1 MKEAPLVEE
10 APHAS
15 SRAAL
20 RAEASAERSRSRRLA
35 FLPGPLAEMMA
46 DPRRA
51 RRARAIL
58 GRGALLVAGLAY
70 ASPLVYFLLGSFKR
84 DEKVIDGLNGFAP
97 IGLSF
102 DNYVQLVTTTFNS
115 DSTGYLWRFF
125 LTSFTVSG
133 IVVVG
138 GLVVNSMA
146 AYAFARLEWKGRDA
160 VLAAVIALTILPFEA
175 IAIPLYYMLH
185 NNEHKVL
192 IQALPFVANAFS
204 IYLFYSFFIGL
215 PKAIDEAARIDG
227 AGPWRIFVQIIVPMS
242 RPVYATVAIT
252 TFLTAWGQYLW
263 PLLVVPPDQNG
274 AQPLPTAL
282 GYFAGSNP
290 TALLGQRLAF
300 GVLMVTPVVAV
311 YLFFQR
317 WFIASV
323 ATSGVKG

>member
-1 MKEAPLVEE
+1 MKEAPQAEE
-10 APHAS
+10 ALPAS

-20 RAEASAERSRSRRLA
+20 RAEATAERSGPRGLA
-35 FLPGPLAEMMA
+35 FLSAPLAGVSG

-51 RRARAIL
+51 RRARAVL
-58 GRGALLVAGLAY
+58 GRVALLVAGLGY
-70 ASPLVYFLLGSFKR
+70 ASPLVYFVLGSLKR
-84 DEKVIDGLNGFAP
+84 DEDVIDGLRGFAP
-97 IGLSF
+97 TGLSF
-102 DNYVQLVTTTFNS
+102 DNYVQLVTHTLNS
-115 DSTGYLWRFF
+115 ESTGYLWRFF
-125 LTSFTVSG
+125 LTSFTVTG
-133 IVVVG
+133 VVVVG

-160 VLAAVIALTILPFEA
+160 ALAAVIALTILPFEA

-185 NNEHKVL
+185 GNEHKIL

-227 AGPWRIFVQIIVPMS
+227 AGSWRIFVQIIVPMS

-252 TFLTAWGQYLW
+252 TFLTAWAQYLW
-263 PLLVVPPDQNG
+263 PLLVVPPDQND

-300 GVLMVTPVVAV
+300 GVLMVTPVVIV
-311 YLFFQR
+311 YLIFQR
-317 WFIASV
+317 WFIASM
-323 ATSGVKG
+323 ATSGLKG